1 MGYQESGAASVTR
14 SLPSVRA
21 VTPRDL
27 IEVLAKGVEDF
38 RAMPTHI
45 IFPSFI
51 YPVVALVIAWVTFKD
66 DLLPLLYAIVTGLAL
81 IGPFAAIGVYGLSRR
96 REEGLDVTWSHAF
109 DLPGAHSLRAI
120 LALGLCLLAIFAI
133 WIVAAQSIYV
143 AYFSDASP
151 ESIGSLVQRVVT
163 TEAGHRMILI
173 GNLVGFLFAAAAFA
187 MSVLSFPLLM
197 DRNISA
203 MAAASISIT
212 SVRRNPL
219 TMAMWGLIVAGV
231 LLIGSLPLFV
241 GLAVAIPVL
250 GHSTWHLYRKVVVA
264 ELPPRKQPSHDP
276 RARRYAAG
284 SPAVLFPVYGQ
295 EPGSIASLR
304 RAPMA
309 SEPQPAPATRHPSV
323 PVWMR
328 RIDEAKGPSAP
339 GRG

>member
-1 MGYQESGAASVTR
+1 M
-14 SLPSVRA
+14 RA

-27 IEVLAKGVEDF
+27 IEVLVKGVEDF

-45 IFPSFI
+45 VFLSFI
-51 YPVVALVIAWVTFKD
+51 YPVVALVIAWATFKD
-66 DLLPLLYAIVTGLAL
+66 DLLPLLYAMVTGLAL
-81 IGPFAAIGVYGLSRR
+81 IGPFAAIGIYGLSRR

-151 ESIGSLVQRVVT
+151 ESIGSLVQRALT
-163 TEAGHRMILI
+163 TKAGHRMILI

-187 MSVLSFPLLM
+187 LSVLSFPLLM

-203 MAAASISIT
+203 MAAASISIA
-212 SVRRNPL
+212 SVLRNPL
-219 TMAMWGLIVAGV
+219 TMAVWGLIVAGV

-250 GHSTWHLYRKVVVA
+250 GHSTWHLYRKVVVP
-264 ELPPRKQPSHDP
+264 ELPSREQQYTSPGAGVTQRILLPCCFPSV
-276 RARRYAAG
+276 AR
-284 SPAVLFPVYGQ
+284 SLD
-295 EPGSIASLR
+295 SIAVATLATAFAESL
-304 RAPMA
+304 
-309 SEPQPAPATRHPSV
+309 T
-323 PVWMR
+323 
-328 RIDEAKGPSAP
+328 AP
-339 GRG
+339 GLTPEVPGRS

>member
-1 MGYQESGAASVTR
+1 M
-14 SLPSVRA
+14 RA
-21 VTPRDL
+21 ITPRDL
-27 IEVLAKGVEDF
+27 IKVLGKGVEDF

-109 DLPGAHSLRAI
+109 DLPGAHSLCAI

-151 ESIGSLVQRVVT
+151 ESIGSLVHRALT
-163 TEAGHRMILI
+163 TKAGHRMIVI

-203 MAAASISIT
+203 IAAASISIS
-212 SVRRNPL
+212 SVLRNPL
-219 TMAMWGLIVAGV
+219 TMATWALIVAGV
-231 LLIGSLPLFV
+231 LLIASLPLFV

-250 GHSTWHLYRKVVVA
+250 GHST
-264 ELPPRKQPSHDP
+264 
-276 RARRYAAG
+276 
-284 SPAVLFPVYGQ
+284 
-295 EPGSIASLR
+295 
-304 RAPMA
+304 
-309 SEPQPAPATRHPSV
+309 
-323 PVWMR
+323 
-328 RIDEAKGPSAP
+328 
-339 GRG
+339 